1 MAYDGILLTE
11 EQRKEITSI
20 PHNISEWEIIKYY
33 TFSDFDI
40 EVINKHRRNYNRLGF
55 AIQLAV
61 LRYPGWS
68 INHISFI
75 PKAIISYI
83 SEQLDIDPSEYESY
97 ASRKNTIF
105 EHLQEIREVYGY
117 KNFKDNDYD
126 KFYNILLQY
135 AMENENPIHLIN
147 VITSLIRKENIVLP
161 GITTIER
168 LVNKVRIESEELIIK
183 EINSNITS
191 KQKILLDSLLDIYP
205 DKATTTLSWLRSSIG
220 YPSPKMFHDV
230 VKRIKTIRK
239 IGIELSTDK
248 IHPNRIRQFSRLG
261 SKYEPFLLR
270 RFEDDKRH
278 TILAVYLYDLC
289 QSLTDKA
296 IEIYERQIN
305 TLLSKGRKDQE
316 ELQRRNGKALN
327 EKLIHFT
334 NIGTALIK
342 SKEDGIDPFK
352 AIERIMPWE
361 KIVQSVEEAKEL
373 TRPSNYDYIDLLDKR
388 YNQLRKFTPTLLKHF
403 KFNSNNSY
411 SKHLIQGL
419 KVINEMN
426 ESNKRKISD
435 EAPIEYLSNRWI
447 KYVLEKDGTINKRYY
462 EIATFTEL
470 KNRIRAGDVSVE
482 GSRNH
487 KSFDEYLIP
496 KYEWENSKKF
506 EFNLPVSLSVDEYLK
521 ERTHTL
527 LKKIKWISKN
537 IGKLESI
544 NIRDGKI
551 HLSKLE
557 KSVPI
562 DSVYLGKTLYKMLP
576 KVKLPE
582 LLIEVSNWTN
592 FHKYFIHASTG
603 KPIKTNEEKA
613 NLFAAL
619 MAMGT
624 NIGLAKMAEATPS
637 ISYRQLANMAQW
649 RLNEDTFKKAQSL
662 LVNYQHRL
670 FMASYWGDGS
680 TSSSDGMRVQ
690 VGVSSLHAEA
700 NPHYGSGKGATIYRF
715 VSDQFSTFYTK
726 VINTNARDAVHVI
739 DGLLYHETDL
749 NIEEHYTD
757 TAGYTDQIFGL
768 SHLLGFRFAPR
779 IRDIS
784 DLKLYVIGKTSD
796 FPKLENIFKGKINT
810 KIIRDNYD
818 DVLRLTHSI
827 KQGKVSA
834 SLIMNKLGSYSRQ
847 NAIATALREMGRIE
861 KTIFLLDYI
870 SNEALRR
877 RIQKGLN
884 KGEAMNGLARAI
896 FFGKRGELRERDL
909 QAQLQRASALNI
921 LINAISVWNTTYL
934 HEAVKYL
941 NTQNSID
948 ENLLKH
954 ITPLRW
960 EHINFLGEYRFNTKL
975 DMEDGSLRPLNYII

>member
-11 EQRKEITSI
+11 EQRKELTSI
-20 PHNISEWEIIKYY
+20 PPNISEWEIVKYY

-55 AIQLAV
+55 AMQLAV

-75 PKAIISYI
+75 PRATINYI
-83 SEQLDIDPSEYESY
+83 AEQLTIDSSEYAKY
-97 ASRKNTIF
+97 ANRKNTIF

-117 KNFKDNDYD
+117 KNFTDNDYAR
-126 KFYNILLQY
+126 FYNIILPY

-147 VITSLIRKENIVLP
+147 IINSEIRKEKIILP

-168 LVNKVRIESEELIIK
+168 LINQARIESEELIIK
-183 EINSNITS
+183 EINSHITTS
-191 KQKILLDSLLDIYP
+191 QKILLDNLLDTDQ
-205 DKATTTLSWLRSSIG
+205 DKSTTTLSWLRSSIG
-220 YPSPKMFHDV
+220 YPSSKMFHDV
-230 VKRIKTIRK
+230 VKRIKMIRR
-239 IGIELSTDK
+239 INIEMNTDK

-261 SKYEPFLLR
+261 TKYEPFLLR
-270 RFEDDKRH
+270 RFENDKRYA
-278 TILAVYLYDLC
+278 ILVVYLYDLC

-316 ELQRRNGKALN
+316 KLQRKNGKALN
-327 EKLIHFT
+327 EKLIHFAG
-334 NIGTALIK
+334 IGSALIK
-342 SKEDGIDPFK
+342 SKEDGIDPFE
-352 AIERIMPWE
+352 AIENVMPWE
-361 KIVQSVEEAKEL
+361 KIVQSVEEAREL
-373 TRPSNYDYIDLLDKR
+373 VRPANYDYIDLLDKR
-388 YNQLRKFTPTLLKHF
+388 YNQLRKFTPALLTNF
-403 KFNSNNSY
+403 RFNSNNSY
-411 SKHLIQGL
+411 SKYLIDGL
-419 KVINEMN
+419 NTIHEMN
-426 ESNKRKISD
+426 ESNKRKIPD
-435 EAPIEYLSNRWI
+435 DAPIEYMPNRWN
-447 KYVLEKDGTINKRYY
+447 KYVFEKDGSINKHYY

-470 KNRIRAGDVSVE
+470 RNRIRAGDISVE

-487 KSFDEYLIP
+487 KSFDEYLIS
-496 KYEWENSKKF
+496 KQEWNNSKKF
-506 EFNLPVSLSVDEYLK
+506 EFNLPVSLSVNEYLE
-521 ERTHTL
+521 ERTNTL
-527 LKKIKWISKN
+527 MKKIRWISKN

-544 NIRDGKI
+544 NIKDGRI
-551 HLSKLE
+551 HLSKLD
-557 KSVPI
+557 KSVPSESI
-562 DSVYLGKTLYKMLP
+562 DLGKTLYKMLP
-576 KVKLPE
+576 KIKLPE

-603 KPIKTNEEKA
+603 KPIKTHEEKA

-624 NIGLAKMAEATPS
+624 NIGLSKMAEATPS
-637 ISYRQLANMAQW
+637 TSYRQLANMAQW

-749 NIEEHYTD
+749 DIEEHYTD

-779 IRDIS
+779 IRDIT
-784 DLKLYVIGKTSD
+784 DLKLYIIGRVSD
-796 FPKLENIFKGKINT
+796 FPKLENILKGKINT
-810 KIIRDNYD
+810 KIIRENYD

-861 KTIFLLDYI
+861 KTIFILDYI

-941 NTQNSID
+941 TTKDNINED
-948 ENLLKH
+948 LLKH
-954 ITPLRW
+954 VTPLRW
-960 EHINFLGEYRFNTKL
+960 EHINFLGEYRFNTKS
-975 DMEDGSLRPLNYII
+975 DMDNDSLRPLNYMI